1 MTQRS
6 ERRAEK
12 PTGAHGAPA
21 ARMTEAERRAFNKGL
36 ETAAK
41 LVDLWAE
48 ENIRMCNDT
57 ILSDPMLNG
66 SVTRAT
72 LKDDVMA
79 SRVLQIQASGHS
91 AVFHAGTKMAK
102 MIREQKV
109 KR

>member
-1 MTQRS
+1 MTERS

-12 PTGAHGAPA
+12 PTGAHGAAA

-48 ENIRMCNDT
+48 ENIRMCNET
-57 ILSDPMLNG
+57 ILSDPIING
-66 SVTRAT
+66 SATRAT
-72 LKDDVMA
+72 LAADIKT
-79 SRVLQIQASGHS
+79 SEVLQIQATGHS
-91 AVFHAGTKMAK
+91 AVYHAGTKMAK

-109 KR
+109 LR